1 MDRLKQKFV
10 ANQCSALILYILELP
25 VIDVKDI
32 TERYD
37 VVTRETG
44 LKYVHNNTSHLD
56 LTTLELFSN
65 FTTEFQAYQIIAEA
79 IQDILAG
86 NQVVVCR
93 MPDGSI
99 TFNVVKSVLSI
110 EEASFKSQSS
120 SEISYLSLND
130 DRQECFVGG
139 DDCTVI
145 ITKLFYQYTHYEK

>member
-1 MDRLKQKFV
+1 MDTLKQKFV

-32 TERYD
+32 AERYD

-65 FTTEFQAYQIIAEA
+65 FTTEFKAYQIIAEA

-130 DRQECFVGG
+130 DR
-139 DDCTVI
+139 
-145 ITKLFYQYTHYEK
+145 

>member
-1 MDRLKQKFV
+1 MDILKQKFV

-110 EEASFKSQSS
+110 KEIPFKSQSS

-130 DRQECFVGG
+130 DR
-139 DDCTVI
+139 
-145 ITKLFYQYTHYEK
+145 

>member
-32 TERYD
+32 AERYD

-56 LTTLELFSN
+56 LRTLELFSN
-65 FTTEFQAYQIIAEA
+65 FTTEFGAYQIIAEA

-99 TFNVVKSVLSI
+99 TFNVVKSVLSL
-110 EEASFKSQSS
+110 EEASFKPQSS
-120 SEISYLSLND
+120 SKISYLSLND
-130 DRQECFVGG
+130 DR
-139 DDCTVI
+139 
-145 ITKLFYQYTHYEK
+145 

>member
-65 FTTEFQAYQIIAEA
+65 FTTEFKAYQIIAEA

-130 DRQECFVGG
+130 DR
-139 DDCTVI
+139 
-145 ITKLFYQYTHYEK
+145 

>member
-25 VIDVKDI
+25 MFDIKDI
-32 TERYD
+32 AERYD
-37 VVTRETG
+37 VVSRETG
-44 LKYVHNNTSHLD
+44 LSYVHNNTSHLD

-65 FTTEFQAYQIIAEA
+65 FTTEFEAYQIIATA

-93 MPDGSI
+93 MPDGYI

-110 EEASFKSQSS
+110 KEVPSKPQSS

-130 DRQECFVGG
+130 DR
-139 DDCTVI
+139 
-145 ITKLFYQYTHYEK
+145 

>member
-1 MDRLKQKFV
+1 MDILKQKFV

-65 FTTEFQAYQIIAEA
+65 FTTEFEAYQIIAEA

-110 EEASFKSQSS
+110 KEIPFKSQSS

-130 DRQECFVGG
+130 DR
-139 DDCTVI
+139 
-145 ITKLFYQYTHYEK
+145 

>member
-130 DRQECFVGG
+130 DR
-139 DDCTVI
+139 
-145 ITKLFYQYTHYEK
+145 

>member
-65 FTTEFQAYQIIAEA
+65 FTTEFKAYQIIAEA

-130 DRQECFVGG
+130 NR
-139 DDCTVI
+139 
-145 ITKLFYQYTHYEK
+145 

>member
-120 SEISYLSLND
+120 SEINYLSLND
-130 DRQECFVGG
+130 DR
-139 DDCTVI
+139 
-145 ITKLFYQYTHYEK
+145 

>member
-130 DRQECFVGG
+130 NR
-139 DDCTVI
+139 
-145 ITKLFYQYTHYEK
+145 

>member
-1 MDRLKQKFV
+1 MDILKQKFV

-110 EEASFKSQSS
+110 KEIPSKPQSS

-130 DRQECFVGG
+130 DR
-139 DDCTVI
+139 
-145 ITKLFYQYTHYEK
+145 